1 MSDQWMTKT
10 GFCVFQQYSYGQKHT
25 MKLDKVKIKEVYVR
39 RSKQYMNDQN
49 RILCLQ
55 MVFMWSMGR
64 LQKTLNFISI
74 SGKKLLFTFAK
85 KMLSLK
91 GKNSGAMS
99 WLSAAQGLL
108 PLFWRDKKI
117 MPLFSLLWCGQPRH
131 SPGIF
136 SFKR

>member
-55 MVFMWSMGR
+55 MVFMWS
-64 LQKTLNFISI
+64 KTY
-74 SGKKLLFTFAK
+74 TEA
-85 KMLSLK
+85 
-91 GKNSGAMS
+91 
-99 WLSAAQGLL
+99 
-108 PLFWRDKKI
+108 P
-117 MPLFSLLWCGQPRH
+117 
-131 SPGIF
+131 
-136 SFKR
+136 

>member
-49 RILCLQ
+49 RILCLR

-85 KMLSLK
+85 KNVISLRKKFRGYVLVVRSTTKEIKALFFCPSKTMVIGPML
-91 GKNSGAMS
+91 
-99 WLSAAQGLL
+99 
-108 PLFWRDKKI
+108 RTTKKQ
-117 MPLFSLLWCGQPRH
+117 LQNFFL
-131 SPGIF
+131 
-136 SFKR
+136 